1 MSTEQWLVY
10 ILECGDTSLYTG
22 ITNNIAR
29 RFMQHKKGTGAKY
42 TRSRLPLKI
51 IHLEM
56 YPDRSTASKRES
68 EIKKLTKKAKRELCC
83 LP

>member
-56 YPDRSTASKRES
+56 HPDRSTASKREA

-83 LP
+83 LA

>member
-1 MSTEQWLVY
+1 
-10 ILECGDTSLYTG
+10 
-22 ITNNIAR
+22 
-29 RFMQHKKGTGAKY
+29 MQHKKGTGAKY

-56 YPDRSTASKRES
+56 HPDRSAASKREA

>member
-22 ITNNIAR
+22 ITDNIAR